1 MANELS
7 REEVSDR
14 LVAIFSASLEG
25 SELEKAI
32 ASVDKRLDKFEGK
45 WAGLIKWA
53 EQKYGLPEESGTEEI
68 VEETQEVNGAESQ
81 PEIHEEPVEKISESA
96 ELTREDA
103 SARLEAI
110 FRSNLEGQELEK
122 LVATIDKRLDKFE
135 GKWPKLILWAE
146 EKYLSLIHI

>member
-53 EQKYGLPEESGTEEI
+53 EQKYGLPE
-68 VEETQEVNGAESQ
+68 
-81 PEIHEEPVEKISESA
+81 
-96 ELTREDA
+96 
-103 SARLEAI
+103 
-110 FRSNLEGQELEK
+110 
-122 LVATIDKRLDKFE
+122 
-135 GKWPKLILWAE
+135 
-146 EKYLSLIHI
+146 LSLIHI